1 MVDDE
6 PENDETIEITLD
18 SVKNAVLGS
27 VTQRIISII
36 DGNLPPQITVLV
48 EQGSN
53 VGRVIAADKGE
64 VTITATVSDPNPED
78 THQFVW
84 LIEPQQASAVLSNDN
99 RVLVIDPSQ
108 LQPGIFSITAKAQDN
123 ADQASSAEVK
133 TDFRL
138 METAPELSVEIDTDG
153 DGKFDAEEGYADSD
167 NDGIVD
173 YMDNIGESNLA
184 PADENSDAV
193 LQSPVG
199 TQLVLGEMAFASAKN
214 SVLVSKAKVI
224 EIITERQLQAAEG
237 VDDKNYDYP
246 VGLYDFTISGA
257 IPGRSYY
264 LVIPL
269 PMLIEEGQ
277 IFRKYM
283 GSTMGWQNFVEN
295 AQNTLFSAK
304 AVDGACPEPA
314 SRIYDYGLQ
323 PGNNCMQIYIEDG
336 GPNDADGKA
345 DGIVTDPAGIAVFNG
360 TVKENNNH
368 LAAAPSY
375 SRSSIKLSKSILYQ
389 LGDKAVI
396 KINARNDKGKLLDD
410 VTISVKCIFCLGIE
424 IGQFTQTKPGNYEA
438 TITSGRQISFGF
450 IEAELTNEF
459 GSAILAPQKLNVIYR
474 PSGGCTIGANGR
486 SDISLFLM
494 LILLTI
500 YHRRKKPLI

>member
-1 MVDDE
+1 L
-6 PENDETIEITLD
+6 IALQK
-18 SVKNAVLGS
+18 SVLGS
-27 VTQRIISII
+27 VTQRIVSII

-48 EQGSN
+48 QQGSN
-53 VGRVIAADKGE
+53 IGRVIAADKGE

-123 ADQASSAEVK
+123 ADQDSSTEVK

-138 METAPELSVEIDTDG
+138 METAPELSIEIDTDG

-184 PADENSDAV
+184 PANENSDAV

-224 EIITERQLQAAEG
+224 EIITERQLQVAEG
-237 VDDKNYDYP
+237 VDDKDYDYP

-264 LVIPL
+264 LVIPM
-269 PMLIEEGQ
+269 PIIIE
-277 IFRKYM
+277 
-283 GSTMGWQNFVEN
+283 
-295 AQNTLFSAK
+295 
-304 AVDGACPEPA
+304 
-314 SRIYDYGLQ
+314 
-323 PGNNCMQIYIEDG
+323 
-336 GPNDADGKA
+336 
-345 DGIVTDPAGIAVFNG
+345 
-360 TVKENNNH
+360 
-368 LAAAPSY
+368 
-375 SRSSIKLSKSILYQ
+375 
-389 LGDKAVI
+389 
-396 KINARNDKGKLLDD
+396 
-410 VTISVKCIFCLGIE
+410 
-424 IGQFTQTKPGNYEA
+424 
-438 TITSGRQISFGF
+438 
-450 IEAELTNEF
+450 
-459 GSAILAPQKLNVIYR
+459 
-474 PSGGCTIGANGR
+474 
-486 SDISLFLM
+486 
-494 LILLTI
+494 
-500 YHRRKKPLI
+500 